1 MWDEGRGTKVDRY
14 RVQISGCRMQNE
26 GCRMQDEGCGMQDES
41 SRIWAGDDHCLA
53 LWLGSFHWDFS
64 SGWPKFHQGQGFPQ
78 IALAFVPGLSMKQ
91 AKRTTQRDCY
101 QAGCAMPCRW
111 GAAKAAAFHLHS
123 PLCKEVVGMPGAV
136 MGASQAATCP
146 LGCREVG
153 DVEGKHG

>member
-1 MWDEGRGTKVDRY
+1 MKGV
-14 RVQISGCRMQNE
+14 GCKMRAA
-26 GCRMQDEGCGMQDES
+26 GYGLGMTRCWQPLP
-41 SRIWAGDDHCLA
+41 HCLA

-91 AKRTTQRDCY
+91 AKRTTQRDRY

-111 GAAKAAAFHLHS
+111 GAAEAAAFHPHS
-123 PLCKEVVGMPGAV
+123 LLCKEVVGMPGAV
-136 MGASQAATCP
+136 TGASRAAACP

-153 DVEGKHG
+153 DVKGKHG